1 HLPEIKDKLTIS
13 EDTLN
18 SFRQENES
26 IDLNLE
32 AQSTLK
38 VMVALEAQLNDLTF
52 KESEIS
58 HKFTQD
64 HPAYKSLL
72 DKRQTL
78 LQEKERLN
86 KQVQKLPKTQRE
98 VLRMT
103 RDVEVNQQIYIQ
115 LLN

>member
-1 HLPEIKDKLTIS
+1 RNSAEAEQSLNFLKGHLPEIKDKLTIS

-38 VMVALEAQLNDLTF
+38 VMVALEAQLNELTF

-58 HKFTQD
+58 
-64 HPAYKSLL
+64 
-72 DKRQTL
+72 
-78 LQEKERLN
+78 
-86 KQVQKLPKTQRE
+86 
-98 VLRMT
+98 
-103 RDVEVNQQIYIQ
+103 
-115 LLN
+115 

>member
-1 HLPEIKDKLTIS
+1 VRRNSAEAEQSLNFLKGHLPEIKDKLTIS

-38 VMVALEAQLNDLTF
+38 VMVALEAQLNELTF

-58 HKFTQD
+58 
-64 HPAYKSLL
+64 
-72 DKRQTL
+72 
-78 LQEKERLN
+78 
-86 KQVQKLPKTQRE
+86 
-98 VLRMT
+98 
-103 RDVEVNQQIYIQ
+103 
-115 LLN
+115 

>member
-1 HLPEIKDKLTIS
+1 RNSAEAEQSLNFLKGHLPEIKDKLTIS

-38 VMVALEAQLNDLTF
+38 VMVALEAQLNELTF

-58 HKFTQD
+58 QKF
-64 HPAYKSLL
+64 
-72 DKRQTL
+72 
-78 LQEKERLN
+78 
-86 KQVQKLPKTQRE
+86 
-98 VLRMT
+98 
-103 RDVEVNQQIYIQ
+103 
-115 LLN
+115 